1 MAYTPNVWES
11 RNVQYP
17 NRWTDQN
24 GNVLTLTPSPG
35 TVVAEGTPF
44 NAAWMNHIE
53 EGIQNLPG
61 GTIIGAYFPTTATI
75 GEIGQLYY
83 ATQFLSVF
91 ICVAAANG
99 IYTWSPLYLDGSVSV
114 HVSPNGSDTTGNGT
128 GSSPFATIQHAI
140 DLCPPSAKARASY
153 AVVVHAG
160 IYPESILI
168 SGINTPIAFRGDSGA
183 IISPPSGSTAVS
195 VKDSNAV
202 TFVSMQLT
210 SGETVTG
217 GYGYLINNSSV
228 DLTGN
233 SSTISGFLSAVLVT
247 TNGVCFVYSIAVSNC
262 AELLRAQFGGSA
274 HVQAATGSVIGT
286 PYVADGGII
295 TIGSSSVTGG
305 ASSNYSTSLGGRIYS
320 GSQTSVPN
328 Y

>member
-24 GNVLTLTPSPG
+24 GNLLTLTPSPG
-35 TVVAEGTPF
+35 TVTSEGTPF
-44 NAAWMNHIE
+44 NATWMNHIE
-53 EGIQNLPG
+53 EGIQSLAG

-75 GEIGQLYY
+75 GEVGQLYY

-114 HVSPNGSDTTGNGT
+114 HVSPNGSDTTGT
-128 GSSPFATIQHAI
+128 GMASSPFATIQHAI
-140 DLCPPSAKARASY
+140 DLCPPSAKARVGY
-153 AVVVHAG
+153 AVIVHAG
-160 IYPESILI
+160 IYPESISI
-168 SGINTPIAFRGDSGA
+168 SGINTPITFWGDSGA
-183 IISPPSGSTAVS
+183 IISSPSGSTAVT
-195 VKDSNAV
+195 VIDSNAV
-202 TFVSMQLT
+202 TFSSMQLT
-210 SGETVTG
+210 SGRIVGG

-228 DLTGN
+228 QITGD
-233 SSTISGFLSAVLVT
+233 SSTISGFFSAVLVT
-247 TNGVCFVYSIAVSNC
+247 INGVCFVYSIAVSNC
-262 AELLRAQFGGSA
+262 VKLLSALFGGSA
-274 HVQAATGSVIGT
+274 YVKEATGSVNGT
-286 PYVADGGII
+286 PYTADGGII

-305 ASSNYSTSLGGRIYS
+305 ESSNYSTSLGGRIYS